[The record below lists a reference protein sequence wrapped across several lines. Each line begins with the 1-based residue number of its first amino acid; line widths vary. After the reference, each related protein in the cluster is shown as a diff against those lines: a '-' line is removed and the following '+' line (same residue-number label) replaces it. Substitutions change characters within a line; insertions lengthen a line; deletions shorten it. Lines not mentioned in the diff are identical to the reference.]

1 MSTAEQLDALYELA
15 LYNPKNLHQ
24 IVDLGVIDETVGSFI
39 LKTTGIDVTNF
50 LISIDNYSIIHTLQR
65 HGNPVKEAAKG
76 QLAVQKHHFQEVLS
90 VILEADSVK
99 YDVRRGK
106 EALIFEK
113 KKDPLYFVVKELRQV
128 VKKGKQNRLML
139 QTFYIKKQSA
149 EP

>member
-1 MSTAEQLDALYELA
+1 MSLTEQLDALYELA

-39 LKTTGIDVTNF
+39 LKTTGLDVTNY

-76 QLAVQKHHFQEVLS
+76 QLAVQKEHFHEVLS
-90 VILEADSVK
+90 VILEADSVR
-99 YDVRRGK
+99 YDFRRGK

-113 KKDPLYFVVKELRQV
+113 RKDPLYFVVKELRQV

-139 QTFYIKKQSA
+139 QTFYIKKKSA